1 MKRFDSKKLTT
12 LAMLCAL
19 AYVVMAVGR
28 IHILLFL
35 SYDPKDVVIAIGGFL
50 YGPMSAFLISAV
62 VSVVEMVTVSDTGLW
77 GLLMNVLSTCAFV
90 CTASFVYKKKHTA
103 KGAALGLLLGVAVQV
118 ATMLLWN
125 YLVTPF
131 YMGVA
136 RQEVVALLLPAFLP
150 FNLLK
155 GGLNAAIT
163 LLLYKPVV
171 NALRRAGLAPPSQA
185 SQAKGKRNTGLFL
198 VALLVLVSCILLAL
212 VLQGKL

>member
-12 LAMLCAL
+12 LARLCAL

-28 IHILLFL
+28 IPILLFL

>member
-1 MKRFDSKKLTT
+1 MT
-12 LAMLCAL
+12 AMMCLFNYIVTPL
-19 AYVVMAVGR
+19 YMGTPREAV
-28 IHILLFL
+28 
-35 SYDPKDVVIAIGGFL
+35 
-50 YGPMSAFLISAV
+50 
-62 VSVVEMVTVSDTGLW
+62 
-77 GLLMNVLSTCAFV
+77 
-90 CTASFVYKKKHTA
+90 
-103 KGAALGLLLGVAVQV
+103 AALII
-118 ATMLLWN
+118 
-125 YLVTPF
+125 
-131 YMGVA
+131 
-136 RQEVVALLLPAFLP
+136 PAIIP

>member
-1 MKRFDSKKLTT
+1 
-12 LAMLCAL
+12 MLCAL

-28 IHILLFL
+28 IPILLFL

>member
-1 MKRFDSKKLTT
+1 
-12 LAMLCAL
+12 
-19 AYVVMAVGR
+19 
-28 IHILLFL
+28 
-35 SYDPKDVVIAIGGFL
+35 
-50 YGPMSAFLISAV
+50 
-62 VSVVEMVTVSDTGLW
+62 
-77 GLLMNVLSTCAFV
+77 
-90 CTASFVYKKKHTA
+90 
-103 KGAALGLLLGVAVQV
+103 
-118 ATMLLWN
+118 MLLWN

>member
-1 MKRFDSKKLTT
+1 
-12 LAMLCAL
+12 
-19 AYVVMAVGR
+19 
-28 IHILLFL
+28 
-35 SYDPKDVVIAIGGFL
+35 
-50 YGPMSAFLISAV
+50 
-62 VSVVEMVTVSDTGLW
+62 
-77 GLLMNVLSTCAFV
+77 
-90 CTASFVYKKKHTA
+90 
-103 KGAALGLLLGVAVQV
+103 
-118 ATMLLWN
+118 MLLWN

-171 NALRRAGLAPPSQA
+171 NALRRAGLAPPSHA

>member
-1 MKRFDSKKLTT
+1 
-12 LAMLCAL
+12 
-19 AYVVMAVGR
+19 
-28 IHILLFL
+28 
-35 SYDPKDVVIAIGGFL
+35 
-50 YGPMSAFLISAV
+50 
-62 VSVVEMVTVSDTGLW
+62 
-77 GLLMNVLSTCAFV
+77 MNVLSTCAFV

-212 VLQGKL
+212 VLQGKHSVPSPCPSPSEIATKKDPAGKPGWNFWAR